1 MRLEGVEGAESPTG
15 VGHRLRRSR
24 VAFYVQRIGTT
35 NRKVA
40 SAVPA
45 RTLFGRPVESW
56 ASDRDPWETHI

>member
-45 RTLFGRPVESW
+45 RTLIGCRAPRGTPAGS
-56 ASDRDPWETHI
+56 AG